1 MVASRGLKSTITEYV
16 PESFTGTNQ
25 SGIRALNDTIV
36 VMVDVAPEKTAGGIF
51 IPEKQKDNYTMAS
64 ETGIVVD
71 VGPGAFKWDRDR
83 TAEWEG
89 RKPGPGDHVA
99 FERYAGQDAK
109 GEDGK
114 TYRIMQDKA
123 IACVLEF

>member
-1 MVASRGLKSTITEYV
+1 MSPRRALSTKIAEYIPQV
-16 PESFTGTNQ
+16 FTGNNQ
-25 SGIRALNDTIV
+25 SGIAALNDTIIV
-36 VMVDVAPEKTAGGIF
+36 LVDVAPEKTQGGI
-51 IPEKQKDNYTMAS
+51 ILPEKQKDNYTMAS
-64 ETGIVVD
+64 ETGTVVD

-89 RKPGPGDHVA
+89 RKPGPGDHIA

-114 TYRIMQDKA
+114 TYRIMQDKSV
-123 IACVLEF
+123 ACILTF

>member
-1 MVASRGLKSTITEYV
+1 MAPRRALSGKIVGYV
-16 PESFTGTNQ
+16 PQEFTGTNQ
-25 SGIRALNDTIV
+25 SGIHALNDTLGVLGDI
-36 VMVDVAPEKTAGGIF
+36 
-51 IPEKQKDNYTMAS
+51 IPEKIGNIFVPDQPKDNYTMAS
-64 ETGIVVD
+64 ETGTVVD

-89 RKPGPGDHVA
+89 RKPGPGDHIA

-114 TYRIMQDKA
+114 TYRIMQDKSV
-123 IACVLEF
+123 ACILTF